1 MQQSAHSDPAGPAVL
16 VIDALELRRA
26 GVVSLLK
33 PWADSSGTTIVAIA
47 SPATLSDLPPFKM
60 IVLVIGALR
69 VGDPEPRAWISS
81 LLSAHADVPLVLVSD
96 REEAKEVLAAF
107 AAGISAFIPTSITPT
122 VAMQAFT
129 FVMSGGTFFP
139 PAAFMRAVAAKRSP
153 EHESS
158 NSPTILAGTSVPCSG
173 LTVRQLEVLEHLR
186 QGASNKSIGRQLKM
200 RESTV
205 KVHIRQI
212 MRKLGAAN
220 RTQAALCAV
229 NLDTPVVSRCAYPND
244 EKPEK
249 KPSLVASVHGAPGI
263 SLPSAPPEAV
273 AGGGAEVL
281 SAANMAAT
289 PFSGETRE

>member
-1 MQQSAHSDPAGPAVL
+1 MQQSAHSDPAGPSVL
-16 VIDALELRRA
+16 IIDALELRRA
-26 GVVSLLK
+26 GVASLLK

-47 SPATLSDLPPFKM
+47 PPATLSDLPPFKM

-81 LLSAHADVPLVLVSD
+81 LLSAHAGVPLVLVSD

-107 AAGISAFIPTSITPT
+107 AAGVSAFIPTSITPT

-139 PAAFMRAVAAKRSP
+139 PAAFMRAVAAKRSL
-153 EHESS
+153 ERESS
-158 NSPTILAGTSVPCSG
+158 NSPTILAGTSVPCSV

-229 NLDTPVVSRCAYPND
+229 NLDAPAVSQSAGPNG
-244 EKPEK
+244 EKPAEK
-249 KPSLVASVHGAPGI
+249 KPSLVGHVHDAPGI
-263 SLPSAPPEAV
+263 AVTAPPEAV
-273 AGGGAEVL
+273 AGGGGEVV
-281 SAANMAAT
+281 SAANTTAT
-289 PFSGETRE
+289 PFSGET